1 MPGLREKATADNKAI
16 LNDDKGFAWPI
27 TVTNPAEVS
36 ADLKGFSN
44 DIALLIDPDT
54 GEAVSGRTASVALH
68 TADLTALGLP
78 VGIMNPKSKPWIMEF
93 DDING
98 NPGVFKVKKSFPD
111 GTIGM
116 IVCVVEVYK
125 K

>member
-1 MPGLREKATADNKAI
+1 MGLRAKAAADNKAI

-44 DIALLIDPDT
+44 DISDLIDPDT
-54 GEAVSGRTASVALH
+54 GQAVSGRQASVALH
-68 TADLTALGLP
+68 IADLTVLGLP
-78 VGIMNPKSKPWIMEF
+78 VGISAPSSKPWIMEF

-98 NPGVFKVKKSFPD
+98 NPGVFKVKKSNPD
-111 GTIGM
+111 NGIGM
-116 IVCVVEVYK
+116 ITCIVEVYK